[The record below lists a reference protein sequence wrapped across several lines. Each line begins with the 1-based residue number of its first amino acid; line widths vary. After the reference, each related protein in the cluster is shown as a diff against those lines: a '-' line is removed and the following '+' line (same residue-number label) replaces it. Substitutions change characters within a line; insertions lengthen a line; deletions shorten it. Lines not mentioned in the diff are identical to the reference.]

1 MNKKIKTALRH
12 PLCALVVFINNR
24 KKILIKDDFKY
35 LNILSKMTDLN
46 MDLTHPLTFNSK
58 LQYLKLHDRN
68 PAYTEMVDKAAAKD
82 YVVRTLKAAGVQA
95 PEQYIIPTLAQ
106 YRTWD
111 EIDFAAL
118 PSQFVLKCTHDS
130 GGLVIVKNKDEF
142 LADPARVRAAKRKL
156 AKSLKRNFYYSGREW
171 PYKNVPPRIIA
182 EKYMQ
187 NKDDAELMDYKI
199 FCFAGQPKYI
209 QVIANRRTNETI
221 DFFDFNWE
229 HQPFTGLGLPE
240 KPFAASPIP
249 IPIHF
254 KDMEKYAQILSKD
267 MAFSRIDF
275 YEINGKLYFGE
286 ITFYPASGFGVFS
299 SYDKND
305 KVDWNQYLGDLID
318 LSLAYDNQK
327 K

>member
-1 MNKKIKTALRH
+1 MNKIEEITRKVIRRIGLKSRIISDELYVRNDFLLKTGI
-12 PLCALVVFINNR
+12 PL
-24 KKILIKDDFKY
+24 
-35 LNILSKMTDLN
+35 
-46 MDLTHPLTFNSK
+46 DLTHPLTFNSK

-130 GGLVIVKNKDEF
+130 GGLVIVKNKAEF

-182 EKYMQ
+182 EKYMED
-187 NKDDAELMDYKI
+187 KGSASMRDYKF
-199 FCFAGQPKYI
+199 FCFNGKP
-209 QVIANRRTNETI
+209 ETMYLSEGLEDHATAAMSFYNM
-221 DFFDFNWE
+221 DFKLDDY
-229 HQPFTGLGLPE
+229 
-240 KPFAASPIP
+240 KRKDYRPIP
-249 IPIHF
+249 YTPVKPKTF
-254 KDMEKYAQILSKD
+254 AKMKEFASILSKGL
-267 MAFSRIDF
+267 AHLRVDF

-286 ITFYPASGFGVFS
+286 LTFYTCSGFIPWADPK
-299 SYDKND
+299 YDRA
-305 KVDWNQYLGDLID
+305 LGDLID